1 MTRRIRRR
9 TVLAASIP
17 LLVSACLRREDG
29 TQPGMGAGELHAD
42 SADDRIGTA
51 AHDDGTAGDGSPPR
65 S

>member
-29 TQPGMGAGELHAD
+29 TQPGMGEGELHAGPAM
-42 SADDRIGTA
+42 ADDDPGEGA
-51 AHDDGTAGDGSPPR
+51 AYDDGTAGR
-65 S
+65 R